1 MPVMLKSSEV
11 QQNFG
16 RVMEQA
22 LTQDD
27 VIVERYG
34 EPRVAIL
41 SYQRYQQLLQHE
53 RDDARVHLAPPH
65 SSATAIEQGQAQAQQ
80 IRQRLQTELDA
91 SLEEVMASLR
101 GRAWSS

>member
-1 MPVMLKSSEV
+1 MTIMLKSSDV

-16 RVMEQA
+16 KVMDQA

-41 SYQRYQQLLQHE
+41 SYRRYQQLLQLE
-53 RDDARVHLAPPH
+53 QGRTGVYLAPPE
-65 SSATAIEQGQAQAQQ
+65 SSTVAKEQGQAAADQV
-80 IRQRLQTELDA
+80 RRDLQSALDA
-91 SLEEVMASLR
+91 SLDEVMASLR
-101 GRAWSS
+101 GRKWSS

>member
-1 MPVMLKSSEV
+1 MTIMLKSSDV

-16 RVMEQA
+16 KVMDQA

-41 SYQRYQQLLQHE
+41 SYRRYQQLLRAEQ
-53 RDDARVHLAPPH
+53 
-65 SSATAIEQGQAQAQQ
+65 ATAIYLQSPDRSAQARQQ
-80 IRQRLQTELDA
+80 GEATAQEVRQEIGESLGD
-91 SLEEVMASLR
+91 SLEAAISDLR